1 MKRFNLTSKLIL
13 FVILVCAFL
22 NQAKAKNDDEK
33 IIQNIIE
40 AKFSDTNFVY
50 SSLIILFTDGDV
62 TVRVNELF
70 RNGMAYDTVDQ
81 TGVYRK
87 QKDGSLHIIC
97 QSVFSWG
104 NKTGYQA
111 DYFIILP
118 NGQMVYRLPNETFSP
133 VYYSIVPGDK
143 WKAKLKVWRLE

>member
-1 MKRFNLTSKLIL
+1 M
-13 FVILVCAFL
+13 LVCAFL

-62 TVRVNELF
+62 TARVNELF

-81 TGVYRK
+81 T
-87 QKDGSLHIIC
+87 
-97 QSVFSWG
+97 
-104 NKTGYQA
+104 
-111 DYFIILP
+111 
-118 NGQMVYRLPNETFSP
+118 
-133 VYYSIVPGDK
+133 
-143 WKAKLKVWRLE
+143 

>member
-1 MKRFNLTSKLIL
+1 MKQIGLKSKLLL
-13 FVILVCAFL
+13 FVMLVCAFS
-22 NQAKAKNDDEK
+22 NQTKANDDEK
-33 IIQNIIE
+33 VIQNIIE
-40 AKFSDTNFVY
+40 AKFSDANFVY

-62 TVRVNELF
+62 TVRVNELLH
-70 RNGMAYDTVDQ
+70 NGMAYDTVDQ

-104 NKTGYQA
+104 NKAGYQA

-133 VYYSIVPGDK
+133 VYYNIVPGDK
-143 WKAKLKVWRLE
+143 WKTKLKVWRLE

>member
-1 MKRFNLTSKLIL
+1 MKQFGLKSKLLLFIIL
-13 FVILVCAFL
+13 ICAFS
-22 NQAKAKNDDEK
+22 NQVRANNDDEK
-33 IIQNIIE
+33 TIQNIIE
-40 AKFSDTNFVY
+40 AKFSDTNLVY

-62 TVRVNELF
+62 TVRVNELLHS
-70 RNGMAYDTVDQ
+70 GMAYDTVDQ

-143 WKAKLKVWRLE
+143 WKTKLKIWRLE